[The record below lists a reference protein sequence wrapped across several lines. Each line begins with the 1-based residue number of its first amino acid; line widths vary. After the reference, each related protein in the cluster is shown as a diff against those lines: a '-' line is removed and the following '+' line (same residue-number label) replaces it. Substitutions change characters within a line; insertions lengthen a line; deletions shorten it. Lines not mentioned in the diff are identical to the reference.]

1 MPFAIANKISRHQ
14 FNKNFAKSK
23 CEKLQNTLKR
33 QIVFK
38 QMKRHAIF
46 LNK

>member
-1 MPFAIANKISRHQ
+1 MEKNMPFTIANKISRHQ

-33 QIVFK
+33 QTDLSK
-38 QMKRHAIF
+38 
-46 LNK
+46 